1 MGRKGSLQDY
11 NSVLLSSGTSL
22 VALPVPLPVR
32 KNPGNG
38 GFPTSVHQDTVARP
52 WRQHGK
58 SLLRCRE
65 TGSRSTAPEVAQR
78 PMTSG
83 FHLGRA
89 SMAGK
94 NVLRTRDYGEFTA
107 KSAQE
112 LTHIQGPGSPDLSTT
127 SATTSQGPVNQSL
140 NRGKPQET
148 PSHTPE
154 QAVAN

>member
-1 MGRKGSLQDY
+1 
-11 NSVLLSSGTSL
+11 
-22 VALPVPLPVR
+22 
-32 KNPGNG
+32 
-38 GFPTSVHQDTVARP
+38 
-52 WRQHGK
+52 
-58 SLLRCRE
+58 
-65 TGSRSTAPEVAQR
+65 
-78 PMTSG
+78 
-83 FHLGRA
+83 
-89 SMAGK
+89 MAGK

-107 KSAQE
+107 KNAQE